1 MRILLDACVPRRL
14 SHELPGHEVRTVP
27 EMGWTDLDDGP
38 LLDAM
43 TGLFDALVTVDK
55 NLPKQQRVQNRL
67 FGIVVLRAKTN
78 RLADLLPL
86 VAALRAA
93 LEELRL
99 GEVRELAN
107 NRLEAHRRGGGVL
120 RPNVGGRRALSLS
133 VRQWEH
139 LQVEFPAKV

>member
-14 SHELPGHEVRTVP
+14 AHELPGHEVRTVP
-27 EMGWTDLDDGP
+27 EMGWADLDDGP

-43 TGLFDALVTVDK
+43 AGLFDALVTVDK

-86 VAALRAA
+86 VGALRAA
-93 LEELRL
+93 LEELRP
-99 GEVRELAN
+99 GEVRELA
-107 NRLEAHRRGGGVL
+107 G
-120 RPNVGGRRALSLS
+120 
-133 VRQWEH
+133 
-139 LQVEFPAKV
+139 

>member
-14 SHELPGHEVRTVP
+14 ANELPGHEVRTVP
-27 EMGWTDLDDGP
+27 EMGWADLDDGP

-43 TGLFDALVTVDK
+43 AGLFDALVTVDK

-78 RLADLLPL
+78 RLADLLPV

-93 LEELRL
+93 LEELRP
-99 GEVRELAN
+99 GEVRELA
-107 NRLEAHRRGGGVL
+107 G
-120 RPNVGGRRALSLS
+120 
-133 VRQWEH
+133 
-139 LQVEFPAKV
+139 

>member
-14 SHELPGHEVRTVP
+14 ANELPGHEVRTVP
-27 EMGWTDLDDGP
+27 EMGWADLDDGP

-43 TGLFDALVTVDK
+43 AGLFDALVTVDK
-55 NLPKQQRVQNRL
+55 NLPKQQRVRNRL

-93 LEELRL
+93 LEELRP
-99 GEVRELAN
+99 GDVRELA
-107 NRLEAHRRGGGVL
+107 G
-120 RPNVGGRRALSLS
+120 
-133 VRQWEH
+133 
-139 LQVEFPAKV
+139 

>member
-14 SHELPGHEVRTVP
+14 ANELPGYEVRTVP
-27 EMGWTDLDDGP
+27 EMGWADLDDGL

-43 TGLFDALVTVDK
+43 AGLFDALVTVDK

-93 LEELRL
+93 LEKLRP
-99 GEVRELAN
+99 GEVRELA
-107 NRLEAHRRGGGVL
+107 G
-120 RPNVGGRRALSLS
+120 
-133 VRQWEH
+133 
-139 LQVEFPAKV
+139 

>member
-14 SHELPGHEVRTVP
+14 ADELPGHEVRTVP
-27 EMGWTDLDDGP
+27 EMGWADLDDGL

-43 TGLFDALVTVDK
+43 AGSFGALVTVDK

-93 LEELRL
+93 LEELRP
-99 GEVRELAN
+99 GEVRELA
-107 NRLEAHRRGGGVL
+107 G
-120 RPNVGGRRALSLS
+120 
-133 VRQWEH
+133 
-139 LQVEFPAKV
+139 

>member
-14 SHELPGHEVRTVP
+14 ANELPGHEVRTVP
-27 EMGWTDLDDGP
+27 EMGWADLDDGP

-43 TGLFDALVTVDK
+43 AGLFDALVTVDK

-93 LEELRL
+93 LEELRP
-99 GEVRELAN
+99 GE
-107 NRLEAHRRGGGVL
+107 
-120 RPNVGGRRALSLS
+120 
-133 VRQWEH
+133 
-139 LQVEFPAKV
+139 